1 MKRALVTGGAG
12 FIGTHLCNK
21 LLDNG
26 YYVISLDNYF
36 TGSYDNH
43 IENDYIEYRHG
54 DVFRVQEIF
63 ENEDFDIVYHLGEY
77 SRVEQSFQD
86 FDLVWNSNKINMEKV
101 LRLVRSQNCKLVYAG
116 SSTKFSNPYEG
127 FIPSPYQWAKESN
140 TEFVKLYS
148 KWYDIDYAIT
158 YFYNVYG
165 SHEISTGKYATLIA
179 LFKEKMRKGEKL
191 TIVSPGSQLR
201 NFTHVDDIV
210 EGLLLVGENGHGDEY
225 GIGHPDSYTVLE
237 IAQMFGGEIEMLRKR
252 PGNRM
257 SADVITDKTIA
268 LGWKARMNIEDYIN
282 DEL

>member
-1 MKRALVTGGAG
+1 
-12 FIGTHLCNK
+12 
-21 LLDNG
+21 
-26 YYVISLDNYF
+26 
-36 TGSYDNH
+36 
-43 IENDYIEYRHG
+43 
-54 DVFRVQEIF
+54 
-63 ENEDFDIVYHLGEY
+63 
-77 SRVEQSFQD
+77 
-86 FDLVWNSNKINMEKV
+86 
-101 LRLVRSQNCKLVYAG
+101 
-116 SSTKFSNPYEG
+116 
-127 FIPSPYQWAKESN
+127 
-140 TEFVKLYS
+140 
-148 KWYDIDYAIT
+148 
-158 YFYNVYG
+158 
-165 SHEISTGKYATLIA
+165 
-179 LFKEKMRKGEKL
+179 MRKGEKL